1 MVPFCSGDFMEIW
14 PSSDIV
20 MHYLNESLS
29 YSTTVDTEG
38 NKIGILLWHNCS
50 DSKPQPSPS
59 GILFDSA
66 PAKFS
71 GPRWQLIQENP
82 LTINPSILCRG
93 CGLHGFIRQGKWV
106 DA

>member
-1 MVPFCSGDFMEIW
+1 MEIW
-14 PSSDIV
+14 PPSDIV
-20 MHYLNESLS
+20 RHYLNESLS

-38 NKIGILLWHNCS
+38 NRIGILLWHPCNNS
-50 DSKPQPSPS
+50 RLVPS

-82 LTINPSILCRG
+82 LTINPSILCQG
-93 CGLHGFIRQGKWV
+93 CGLHGFIQNGNWI
-106 DA
+106 AA